1 MTHPGLQHDC
11 NHLKPFN
18 TGKLKLAAVSLGCEK
33 NRIDTEEVLG
43 YLVSRGFILTD
54 DIREAD
60 IVIVNTCSFIDRA
73 KQESINTLLEIA
85 AQPGPKKPLTVA
97 AGCLV
102 ETYGSDI
109 INKIPEIDGAVGV
122 HSYRYL
128 EKFMRLLLRG
138 RRVVIKNKPGA
149 IYSSLSPRVLT
160 TPVHSAFVKIAEGCS
175 NRCHFCLIPS
185 IRGPYRSREPAEIL
199 EEIKNLLA
207 GGAREINLIAQDTT
221 AYGTDRKNFPGLSDL
236 IENILGIKQDFWL
249 RILYTYPSRID
260 DRLLELIASDTRIC
274 NYLDLPIQHVVDK
287 VLAAMGR
294 RYGRQDLTT
303 LLERLRKINPDL
315 TLRTTCMV
323 GFPGETRRGF
333 EKLLNF
339 FSRYPFERLGA
350 FVYSPQAG
358 TAACGYNRQVPRR
371 VGNKRL
377 RELMTAQ
384 QTTARLLNEKQLG
397 RDLIIMVDRVIDA
410 DRGLYYGR
418 SQYQAPEVDGGVY
431 IYAKE
436 TLAPGA
442 WVSARINAV
451 SAYDLVS
458 SALSTSALSTY

>member
-1 MTHPGLQHDC
+1 LTHSGPHHDG
-11 NHLKPFN
+11 NNSKLLN
-18 TGKLKLAAVSLGCEK
+18 TGNLKLASVSLGCEK

-43 YLVSRGFILTD
+43 YLASRGFILTGD
-54 DIREAD
+54 TREAD
-60 IVIVNTCSFIDRA
+60 VVIINTCSFIDRA

-85 AQPGPKKPLTVA
+85 AQQGQKKPLIVA

-102 ETYGSDI
+102 EIYGSDI
-109 INKIPEIDGAVGV
+109 IKKIPEIDGAVGV
-122 HSYRYL
+122 HSYRHL
-128 EKFMRLLLRG
+128 ENFMRLLLRG
-138 RRVVIKNKPGA
+138 RRVVIKDKPGET
-149 IYSSLSPRVLT
+149 YSSLSPRVLT

-199 EEIKNLLA
+199 GEIKNLLA
-207 GGAREINLIAQDTT
+207 GGAQEINLIAQDTT
-221 AYGTDRKNFPGLSDL
+221 AYGTDRKNFPGLSGL

-260 DRLLELIASDTRIC
+260 DRLLELIASDNRIC
-274 NYLDLPIQHVVDK
+274 NYLDLPIQHAVDK

-294 RYGRQDLTT
+294 HYDRQDLIN
-303 LLERLRKINPDL
+303 LLERLRNINPDL

-323 GFPGETRRGF
+323 GFPGETRKDF
-333 EKLLNF
+333 EKLLDF

-358 TAACGYNRQVPRR
+358 TVACGLNRQVPCR

-377 RELMTAQ
+377 RELMAAQ
-384 QTTARLLNEKQLG
+384 QTTARRLNEKQLG
-397 RDLIIMVDRVIDA
+397 RDLIILVDRAIDA

-431 IYAKE
+431 IYARE
-436 TLAPGA
+436 ALAPGS
-442 WVSARINAV
+442 WVSARIYAV
-451 SAYDLVS
+451 SAYDLV
-458 SALSTSALSTY
+458 ARALSTY